1 LSCWPVQRKLSQ
13 VVCNYL
19 RYETEALVKTNNPPA
34 QPRFLLEKV
43 SYPNIGFPREARPEV
58 PAAVFSARLA
68 RLRRRMG
75 EQELDAL
82 VVYGDREHFA
92 NLAWLTNYDPRFE
105 EALLVVLP
113 RGKPVLFVGNEGWSY
128 SNIARLP
135 LIRELYQT
143 FSLLGQPR
151 ETVKPLAGLL
161 IDAGLTGCSRVGVAG
176 WKYFS
181 AAEFE
186 NPQEVL
192 DAPEFVAQSVRAAIR
207 PGGRVTNETALFMD
221 AEHGLRSILEAE
233 QIAGFEWVATY
244 NSQSVLQ
251 GIRALKPGMTEME
264 GFSAM
269 ATCGLPF
276 SCYPTCAGGERFLKN
291 ILVSPSDRRFRLGD
305 PLVMT
310 CAYQGANTCRF
321 GWMARGPR
329 DLPAGLRDYVETTAA
344 PYAEALAAW
353 YGTLRVGVTGHELYH
368 AAWDRLTPLGF
379 KLGLNVGH
387 QIAADEWTDSMS
399 DTGSSKKVR
408 SGMYWQA
415 DFFAGTSTP
424 HFGAFAEDGVV
435 VADARLRQQIQR
447 RWPAAWK
454 RFQARR
460 RFMIEQLGFSIS
472 EELLPMS
479 NFPAAVI
486 PYFLASD
493 HCLASRG

>member
-1 LSCWPVQRKLSQ
+1 VKPKNAPVPSSF
-13 VVCNYL
+13 
-19 RYETEALVKTNNPPA
+19 ALK
-34 QPRFLLEKV
+34 KV
-43 SYPNIGFPREARPEV
+43 TYPNIGFPREARPEI
-58 PAAVFSARLA
+58 PAPIFASRLA
-68 RLRRRMG
+68 RVRRRMAA
-75 EQELDAL
+75 QKLDAL

-92 NLAWLTNYDPRFE
+92 NLLWLTNYDPRFE

-113 RGKPVLFVGNEGWSY
+113 KGKPVLFVGNEGWSY
-128 SNIARLP
+128 SNIVKLGVERK
-135 LIRELYQT
+135 LYQT

-151 ETVKPLAGLL
+151 EKVKPLAWLL
-161 IDAGLTGCSRVGVAG
+161 QQAGLDGCSSVGVAG

-181 AAEFE
+181 EGEFE
-186 NPQEVL
+186 NPQDML
-192 DAPEFVAQSVRAAIR
+192 DAPDFVARSVRAAIQ

-221 AEHGLRSILEAE
+221 AENGLRSIAEAE
-233 QIAGFEWVATY
+233 QIVDFEWVATY

-291 ILVSPSDRRFRLGD
+291 LLVSPSDRRFRLGD
-305 PLVMT
+305 AVIMT

-329 DLPAGLRDYVETTAA
+329 DLPTALRDYVETTAA
-344 PYAEALAAW
+344 PYAAALAAW
-353 YGTLRVGVTGHELYH
+353 YGTLRIGVTGHELYH

-387 QIAADEWTDSMS
+387 QIAADEWTDSLS
-399 DTGSSKKVR
+399 DTGSRKKVR

-415 DFFAGTSTP
+415 DFFAAVSTP

-435 VADARLRQQIQR
+435 VADAELRQRIQR
-447 RWPAAWK
+447 DWPTAWK

-460 RFMIEQLGFSIS
+460 RFLIEQLGFSIGD
-472 EELLPMS
+472 ELLPMS

-493 HCLASRG
+493 HCLANS

>member
-1 LSCWPVQRKLSQ
+1 MKTSKAASSHF
-13 VVCNYL
+13 
-19 RYETEALVKTNNPPA
+19 ALK
-34 QPRFLLEKV
+34 KV
-43 SYPNIGFPREARPEV
+43 SYPNIGFPREPRPEL
-58 PAAVFSARLA
+58 PPAVFAARLT
-68 RLRRRMG
+68 RLRKRMAN
-75 EQELDAL
+75 EKLDAL

-92 NLAWLTNYDPRFE
+92 NLSWLTNYDPRFE

-113 RGKPVLFVGNEGWSY
+113 QGKPVLFMGNEGWSY
-128 SNIARLP
+128 SNYARLEVK
-135 LIRELYQT
+135 RELYQT

-151 ETVKPLAGLL
+151 EKVKPLASLL
-161 IDAGLTGCSRVGVAG
+161 RNAGLAGGSRVGVAG

-192 DAPEFVAQSVRAAIR
+192 DAPEFVARSVRAAIE
-207 PGGRVTNETALFMD
+207 PGGRVTNETALFME
-221 AEHGLRSILEAE
+221 AENGLRSILEAE
-233 QIAGFEWVATY
+233 QIADFEWVATH

-251 GIRALKPGMTEME
+251 GIRALKPGMTEMQ
-264 GFSAM
+264 GFAAM

-276 SCYPTCAGGERFLKN
+276 GCYPTCAGGERFLKN
-291 ILVSPSDRRFRLGD
+291 LLVSPSDRKFRLGD
-305 PLVMT
+305 PVAMT
-310 CAYQGANTCRF
+310 CSYQGANTCRF
-321 GWMARGPR
+321 GWIARGPR
-329 DLPAGLRDYVETTAA
+329 DLPRALRDYVETSAA

-353 YGTLRVGVTGHELYH
+353 YQTLRVGVSGHELYH
-368 AAWDRLTPLGF
+368 SAWDRMTPLGF
-379 KLGLNVGH
+379 KFGLNIGH

-415 DFFAGTSTP
+415 DFFAAIATP

-435 VADARLRQQIQR
+435 VADAGLRDQIKR

-460 RFMIEQLGFSIS
+460 RFMTEQLGFSIG
-472 EELLPMS
+472 EEVLPMS

-486 PYFLASD
+486 PHFLASD
-493 HCLASRG
+493 QCLARRR